1 MKRIG
6 NLWDKICDID
16 NIRLAHKKAKEDK
29 LFYQEVKMVD
39 SNEEFYLKEIQQMLV
54 SGSYHID
61 SIDYSV
67 SVIHDNNK
75 DRELWKLSYYPHRI
89 IQWAVMI
96 QIEPIFMKTFCYHT
110 CASIKNR
117 GGKRIH
123 NMIVKWCKNPDNIKF
138 CCKIDIKK
146 FYPHVNHTILKKMLR
161 KLFKDKNLLKLLDM
175 VIDSFPGEIGLP
187 IGSYLSQFLANFYLN
202 YFDHWLKEVKKAKMV
217 CRYMDDIIIFH
228 HSKKYLHSLLHDMSI
243 YLQEKL
249 QLEIKHNY
257 QIFPTNIRGVDFV
270 GYRYFYNFILLRKST
285 CKKFKKSCLVVYDKQ
300 QQGLLINRSQWC
312 SINSYMGWLSWCDSW
327 RLWNKY
333 IQPIIPALLVYYKL
347 VVLRDKTSKTK
358 SKKYKSYRK
367 KLYAK
372 KGRKDKNRRL
382 VT

>member
-6 NLWDKICDID
+6 NLWDKICDIN

-117 GGKRIH
+117 G
-123 NMIVKWCKNPDNIKF
+123 
-138 CCKIDIKK
+138 
-146 FYPHVNHTILKKMLR
+146 
-161 KLFKDKNLLKLLDM
+161 
-175 VIDSFPGEIGLP
+175 E
-187 IGSYLSQFLANFYLN
+187 
-202 YFDHWLKEVKKAKMV
+202 KEYTV
-217 CRYMDDIIIFH
+217 
-228 HSKKYLHSLLHDMSI
+228 
-243 YLQEKL
+243 
-249 QLEIKHNY
+249 
-257 QIFPTNIRGVDFV
+257 
-270 GYRYFYNFILLRKST
+270 
-285 CKKFKKSCLVVYDKQ
+285 
-300 QQGLLINRSQWC
+300 
-312 SINSYMGWLSWCDSW
+312 
-327 RLWNKY
+327 
-333 IQPIIPALLVYYKL
+333 
-347 VVLRDKTSKTK
+347 
-358 SKKYKSYRK
+358 
-367 KLYAK
+367 
-372 KGRKDKNRRL
+372 
-382 VT
+382 